1 MKKTVV
7 KSVFAFFAVLSMLF
21 GLACGAFAE
30 TIQDRV
36 ENRLNELVDEYNST
50 EDEGTRESISEQF
63 NNFIEQFGLDEVDL
77 GALTET
83 DIGQII
89 SDLGDNLALDDFLS
103 LAQDAWSS
111 GTAMIQ
117 DVIGNG
123 LGTADGSKTATTKTP
138 VTSPNVIIA
147 QTAPA
152 ENTTAVGIV
161 TTEIPPVT
169 EETTTYNASVAEAA
183 NIVGAGITTAEPVS
197 LDVADDSG
205 MSAASIAVLIVLA
218 VATIAVIVAI
228 VIFFILK
235 KK

>member
-1 MKKTVV
+1 MKKTAV
-7 KSVFAFFAVLSMLF
+7 KSIFAVFTVLLMLF
-21 GLACGAFAE
+21 VLSCGAFAE
-30 TIQDRV
+30 TIQDSIER
-36 ENRLNELVDEYNST
+36 RLNELVDEYNST
-50 EDEGTRESISEQF
+50 DDEEVRESISEQF
-63 NNFIEQFGLDEVDL
+63 NTFIEQFGLEDVDL
-77 GALTET
+77 DALTET
-83 DIGQII
+83 DIGKII
-89 SDLGDNLALDDFLS
+89 SDLGDNLALDDFLK

-123 LGTADGSKTATTKTP
+123 LGTADGSDTATTKEP

-152 ENTTAVGIV
+152 DNTIAVGIV

-169 EETTTYNASVAEAA
+169 EETAAYNASVAEG
-183 NIVGAGITTAEPVS
+183 NNMVGAGITTAEPVS